1 MDKVDRMKY
10 YVIAEEN
17 YSAVVLRSREFGLV
31 DNFDVALEIAYKV
44 IDDSLG
50 QILTKDMTSADLYKE
65 FLSWGETPQIW
76 DENRKLIDFDS
87 ADYLEVKCNELANK

>member
-1 MDKVDRMKY
+1 MGKVEHMRY
-10 YVIAEEN
+10 FVIAEEN
-17 YSAVVLRSREFGLV
+17 YSGVILRSREFGLV
-31 DNFDVALEIAYKV
+31 DSLDVALEIAYKV